1 VLRPGCAP
9 SEGLRKE
16 IAEQVVRVLGPTLR
30 PTVKFTAEIPK
41 TRNAKVLR
49 RVVRGAYLGGESLGD
64 LSSLENPSAVEA
76 IRRAR

>member
-1 VLRPGCAP
+1 
-9 SEGLRKE
+9 
-16 IAEQVVRVLGPTLR
+16 VR
-30 PTVKFTAEIPK
+30 FAAEIPK

-49 RVVRGAYLGGESLGD
+49 RLVRGAHLGAENLGD